1 VLNRELLDEVITVSD
16 ERAIELAR
24 RAAREE
30 GVLAGISCGAAL
42 AGALE
47 LAARPRF
54 AGKRI
59 VAILPDS
66 GERYIST
73 PFFAA

>member
-1 VLNRELLDEVITVSD
+1 
-16 ERAIELAR
+16 
-24 RAAREE
+24 
-30 GVLAGISCGAAL
+30 VLAGISCGAAL

-47 LAARPRF
+47 LAAREEF

-59 VAILPDS
+59 VVILPDS
-66 GERYIST
+66 GERYMSA